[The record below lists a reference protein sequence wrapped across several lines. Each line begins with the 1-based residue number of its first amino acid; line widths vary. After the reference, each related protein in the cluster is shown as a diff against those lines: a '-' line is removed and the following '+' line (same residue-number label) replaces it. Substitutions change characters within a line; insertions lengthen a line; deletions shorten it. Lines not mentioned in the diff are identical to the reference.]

1 MKSFIGRLSTH
12 GLTILAVVGLST
24 ILVPT
29 ALAERTMARLRQAD
43 GKLLD
48 MTSIRF
54 ASDQRVTGISTEGTV
69 DLSARDILSIE
80 FSPSDRRPSRHP
92 ALLIGGGE
100 ILHGELNAT
109 ENDTIEVKND
119 FFGTAVI
126 PLTAIE
132 GILLGERVTGKAK
145 TVLIDRIRRLPR
157 QADAILLA
165 NGDVLEGTVTKFG
178 PEEWE
183 IDREG
188 KSRGVAAKLLRG
200 VALDKNLLEYKPSS
214 DFHAQI
220 TLADGSIIKAKEI
233 LAKDGTLEVQT
244 LVGPVIKLT
253 WSTVGNPGLARID
266 YRNGRVVFLSDIDP
280 IETVTKP
287 FLDDRAPPKKDENVA
302 GGTLRVAGKTYSK
315 GVGVRSYTR
324 LDYDAASFGR
334 FLATVGIDDAASDEA
349 SLEFRVLLDDKVAF
363 DSKEMTT
370 ATDPK
375 LIDLPIGSAKKLSLE
390 VDYARRGDID
400 DLADWCDARLIRPAD
415 KK

>member
-1 MKSFIGRLSTH
+1 MALAIGVASVCLVST
-12 GLTILAVVGLST
+12 AS
-24 ILVPT
+24 
-29 ALAERTMARLRQAD
+29 AERTMARLRQAD
-43 GKLLD
+43 GKVLD
-48 MTSIRF
+48 LSSITF
-54 ASDQRVTGISTEGTV
+54 SADHRVNGISTEGTF

-80 FSPSDRRPSRHP
+80 FNPSDRRPSQDP

-100 ILHGELNAT
+100 VLHGKLHAT

-119 FFGTAVI
+119 FLGTAVV

-145 TVLIDRIRRLPR
+145 VDLIDRIRRIPR

-165 NGDVLEGTVTKFG
+165 NGDVLEGTITKFG

-183 IDREG
+183 IDRDG
-188 KSRGVAAKLLRG
+188 KSQSIAPKLLRG
-200 VALDKNLLEYKPSS
+200 VALDKNLLEYKPTQE
-214 DFHAQI
+214 FHAQV
-220 TLADGSIIKAKEI
+220 TLADGSVIKAKELI
-233 LAKDGTLEVQT
+233 AKEGNLEIHTLI
-244 LVGPVIKLT
+244 GPVIKLP
-253 WSTVGNPGLARID
+253 WSVAGSPALARID
-266 YRNGRVVFLSDIDP
+266 YRNGRVVYLSDMDP
-280 IETVTKP
+280 IDTVIKP
-287 FLDDRAPPKKDENVA
+287 FLDDRAPPKNDGNAA
-302 GGTLRVAGKTYSK
+302 GGTLRVAGKVYGK

-324 LDYDAASFGR
+324 LDYDAAPFER

-370 ATDPK
+370 ATEPK
-375 LIDLPIGSAKKLSLE
+375 LVDLPLGGAKKLSLE

-400 DLADWCDARLIRPAD
+400 DLADWCDARLIRPAE